1 MPRAKLAG
9 NLSLLGAALTGL
21 EAQKQRLEGQI
32 QQVRALLGK
41 RRGRPPGRAKPSG
54 KRQLSAAARKRIS
67 LAQRRRW
74 AAYRQRQPGA
84 K

>member
-9 NLSLLGAALTGL
+9 NLSLLSAALTGL
-21 EAQKQRLEGQI
+21 EAQRQRLDEQI
-32 QQVRALLGK
+32 QQVRGLLGK
-41 RRGRPPGRAKPSG
+41 RRGRPPGRAKPAV

-67 LAQRRRW
+67 LAQKRRW
-74 AAYRQRQPGA
+74 AAFRQRTAGA

>member
-1 MPRAKLAG
+1 MPRAKLTG
-9 NLSLLGAALTGL
+9 NLSLLSAALTGL
-21 EAQKQRLEGQI
+21 EAQRQRIDEQI

-41 RRGRPPGRAKPSG
+41 RRGRPPGRAKPRG

-67 LAQRRRW
+67 QAQRRRW
-74 AAYRQRQPGA
+74 AAYRQRQAGA